1 MSTLLAVEDV
11 IDVLGGLDAWDE
23 DDTPVLDRLI
33 TLVEA
38 LFLSQVNRRH
48 RPYQAAQ
55 TARAEV
61 HNGTGDAT
69 LFLDYPIAALSS
81 VKIGAN
87 PSSPD
92 ETLAVGDLAV
102 LRYAVGGVELRRVDG
117 GCFGTD
123 GDPRVVHVL
132 YNAAADLPDDVV
144 LAVQN
149 VVVTIWRRRG
159 SEDVTSDRVGG
170 FQGEYLA
177 IAAADPLWTLA
188 VAANRVPALV

>member
-11 IDVLGGLDAWDE
+11 IDVLGGLEAWNEDE
-23 DDTPVLDRLI
+23 TPVLDRLI
-33 TLVEA
+33 SLVEA
-38 LFLSQVNRRH
+38 LFLAQVNRRQ

-55 TARAEV
+55 AARAEV
-61 HNGTGDAT
+61 HDGTGRTT
-69 LFLDYPIAALSS
+69 LLLDYPLGTLTS

-92 ETLAVGDLAV
+92 ETLAIGDLAV
-102 LRYAVGGVELRRVDG
+102 LRYAAGGIELRRVDG

-123 GDPRVVHVL
+123 GDPRVVHVV
-132 YNAAADLPDDVV
+132 YDAAADLPNDVV

-170 FQGEYLA
+170 FQGEYAA
-177 IAAADPLWTLA
+177 IASADPLWTLA
-188 VAANRVPALV
+188 VAANRVPSVV